1 MVTAEQKS
9 RNAQPP
15 TSERAGLS
23 PGASTGASGLS
34 RRGLDQIY
42 VGKREAGVPT
52 VLVVRDTGAE
62 YLPAPE
68 RGGFGWGWP
77 STGGARR
84 LAHALL
90 RDLTAR
96 NAPPWVADKI
106 AARELAQLPRA
117 AFSITGRQILGGIG
131 FYGYSISEWPP
142 AQRSLTPSPINGTT
156 CDAPDGTIAPKLRRG
171 APVAVAHTTPA
182 FETRGQGAVR
192 DCPAAVDRLWLRAT
206 ERGWSLIT
214 SDGAVVFGGIGL
226 ASRRQCVRRAYD
238 LGVLAVLG

>member
-1 MVTAEQKS
+1 MFTTEQIS

-15 TSERAGLS
+15 ASERDGLS
-23 PGASTGASGLS
+23 ARATTGAGGLS

-62 YLPAPE
+62 YMPAPE
-68 RGGFGWGWP
+68 RGTFGWGWP

-90 RDLTAR
+90 RDLTGR

-106 AARELAQLPRA
+106 AARELAQLERA
-117 AFSITGRQILGGIG
+117 AFSITGRQILGWIG

-156 CDAPDGTIAPKLRRG
+156 RDAPDGAITRKLRRG
-171 APVAVAHTTPA
+171 APVAQTSPA
-182 FETRGQGAVR
+182 FETRAQGAVR
-192 DCPAAVDRLWLRAT
+192 HCPAAVDRLWLRAT

-214 SDGAVVFGGIGL
+214 SDGAVVFGGIGP
-226 ASRRQCVRRAYD
+226 ASRRQCLRRAYD